1 MSMYRPKAFI
11 EDDRS
16 ELVRFMRANPLATL
30 VTFGGE
36 ILTTHVPVLVTEG
49 DDAVIIRGH
58 VARAN
63 PLWQA
68 TDANVRAA
76 VIFRGPSH
84 YISPNWYPSKLEHGR
99 AVPTFDYEV
108 VEARGTVRFFYDE
121 PALRAVVSDLT
132 AEHER
137 RVGESWNLDQAP
149 ESYIEAMLQ
158 AIVGFEV
165 RVDELAGAY
174 KLSQNRS
181 QADRDSVAAALD
193 ALGTP
198 EARAIAAGVRRAGSQ

>member
-1 MSMYRPKAFI
+1 MSMYRPKTFI
-11 EDDRS
+11 EDDRT
-16 ELVRFMRANPLATL
+16 ELVRFMRAYPLATL

-36 ILTTHVPVLVTEG
+36 ILTTHVPVLVAHA
-49 DDAVIIRGH
+49 DDEVIIRGH
-58 VARAN
+58 LARAN
-63 PLWQA
+63 PQWEA

-76 VIFRGPSH
+76 LIFRGPSH
-84 YISPNWYPSKLEHGR
+84 YISPNWYPSKREHGR
-99 AVPTFDYEV
+99 AVPTYDYEV
-108 VEARGTVRFFYDE
+108 VEARGTIRFFHDD
-121 PALRAVVSDLT
+121 PALRAVVSELT
-132 AEHER
+132 VEHER
-137 RVGESWNLDQAP
+137 RVGESWNIDQAP
-149 ESYIEAMLQ
+149 ETYIEAMLQ

-198 EARAIAAGVRRAGSQ
+198 EARAIAVGVRRAGSR